1 MTTQIRTA
9 VLLAG
14 LALAAC
20 GAPPES
26 RVALSEPGTAAFDPR
41 LAGRWYAADERTA
54 YYLDITARD
63 EDGMLDIVATS
74 VGYKD
79 HDPVRWLRTTAFA
92 SEIDG
97 VTYYNLKRVSGA
109 AFDYTAEGEAPG
121 YIFVTAELR
130 ADDDLYLCF
139 FGGFFSSKLDKLARD
154 GRIETRKVKGP
165 GMGDTVSYMILAQ
178 PRAALVDLIRS
189 VPRGKLFE
197 CLDGE
202 SFTRLPPSTETPD

>member
-1 MTTQIRTA
+1 MKRLSIALLLVGMT
-9 VLLAG
+9 
-14 LALAAC
+14 LAAC

-26 RVALSEPGTAAFDPR
+26 RVALSEPGTAAVDPR

-63 EDGMLDIVATS
+63 DEGLLDVVATS

-79 HDPVRWLRTTAFA
+79 HDPVRWLRATAFA
-92 SEIDG
+92 TDVDG

-109 AFDYTAEGEAPG
+109 GFDYTAEGEAPG

-139 FGGFFSSKLDKLARD
+139 FGGFFSEKLDKLARD
-154 GRIETRKVKGP
+154 GRIEAREVKGKS
-165 GMGDTVSYMILAQ
+165 MGEKVAYLILAQ
-178 PRAALVDLIRS
+178 PRAALVELIRG
-189 VPRGKLFE
+189 VPRDALFG
-197 CLDGE
+197 CSDY
-202 SFTRLPPSTETPD
+202 SHFFRLQSSTKRTD